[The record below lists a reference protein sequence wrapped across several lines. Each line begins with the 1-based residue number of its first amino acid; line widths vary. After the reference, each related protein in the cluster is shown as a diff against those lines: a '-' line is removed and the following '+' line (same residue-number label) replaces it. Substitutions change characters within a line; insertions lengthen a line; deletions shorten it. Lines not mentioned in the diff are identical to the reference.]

1 MVGEEVVG
9 LSGEISRLIGSAGQN
24 GPLISKENFE
34 RRPHLF
40 RSWEMVA

>member
-1 MVGEEVVG
+1 MVGEEVVR
-9 LSGEISRLIGSAGQN
+9 LSGKISQLIGSAGQN
-24 GPLISKENFE
+24 GPLTPKENFE